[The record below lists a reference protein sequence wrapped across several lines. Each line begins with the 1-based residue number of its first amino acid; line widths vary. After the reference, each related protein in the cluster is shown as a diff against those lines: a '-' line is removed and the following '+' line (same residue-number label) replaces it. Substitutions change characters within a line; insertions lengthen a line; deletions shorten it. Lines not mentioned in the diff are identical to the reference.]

1 MTSDVGVMAAVIVML
16 ALAVAASV
24 AGVLGHGRAL
34 VTAACERCCT
44 RVVGTGARRCLAVGA
59 ADGRIS
65 HDDACRCGLTSARRT
80 GGPSGGFARAAA
92 TVGIPVGVVLSLV
105 LLTRAVPGRPAR

>member
-34 VTAACERCCT
+34 VTAGVR
-44 RVVGTGARRCLAVGA
+44 AVLHSGCWHWCSPLSC
-59 ADGRIS
+59 G
-65 HDDACRCGLTSARRT
+65 RCG
-80 GGPSGGFARAAA
+80 
-92 TVGIPVGVVLSLV
+92 
-105 LLTRAVPGRPAR
+105 